1 MDPFEEFNNDMILP
15 KEVNIEIWVE
25 QNGRKKNTYISGW
38 EISDDC
44 LKSHLKTIK
53 KKNGCNG
60 TIKTLSNNS
69 DIIQV
74 IQLQGDQTDFVKKY
88 IIEQGIESKNIRIK
102 G

>member
-1 MDPFEEFNNDMILP
+1 MDPFEEFNNDMNLP
-15 KEVNIEIWVE
+15 KEINIEIWVE

-38 EISDDC
+38 ETDD
-44 LKSHLKTIK
+44 LKMHLKIIK

-60 TIKTLSNNS
+60 TIKSLSNNL

-74 IQLQGDQTDFVKKY
+74 MQLQGDQTEFVKKY